1 MDIDLLSKMV
11 KELILDRDEVTL
23 PGVGTFVAETVP
35 ASFSDRGYTINPPYR
50 RLSFRQRQNAED
62 NCLIEL
68 YARSN
73 GIDQQQAS
81 RFLLDFLMEMKEVL
95 KQKKSIVF
103 PGLGRLRSTKENNF
117 FFVADEDLDIYP
129 EGFGLEPISLK
140 THQETPEEVTDAIQ
154 KLKAVVMAP
163 AESASPAEEEGAVVG
178 SVSFT
183 TTVPSDAEEP
193 AAPVESEPAPEAQ
206 PIVPAESASPAEEEG
221 TVVGSVSF
229 PTTAPSDERETEAPV
244 ESEPAPEAQPIAP
257 AESASPAEEE
267 GVVVGSVSFATTA
280 PSDERETETPVEPE
294 AAPPEPVLEE
304 VVPIELVE
312 PEEAPATPS
321 AEGVSPAKEEGVV
334 AGSVSFPTTAPSDV
348 REPKVRKKLPTW
360 AKALIWIVA
369 SVLAF
374 LLLFAIGAR
383 LFPDFFDSILYS
395 HEELDIIRF

>member
-183 TTVPSDAEEP
+183 TT
-193 AAPVESEPAPEAQ
+193 
-206 PIVPAESASPAEEEG
+206 
-221 TVVGSVSF
+221 
-229 PTTAPSDERETEAPV
+229 APSDERETEAPV
-244 ESEPAPEAQPIAP
+244 EPEA
-257 AESASPAEEE
+257 
-267 GVVVGSVSFATTA
+267 
-280 PSDERETETPVEPE
+280 VE
-294 AAPPEPVLEE
+294 PEPVLEE

-321 AEGVSPAKEEGVV
+321 AAGVSPAKEEGVV
-334 AGSVSFPTTAPSDV
+334 AGSVSFPTTAPSDDRKTADAV
-348 REPKVRKKLPTW
+348 QPKAVPAEKESKKKLPTW

>member
-163 AESASPAEEEGAVVG
+163 AESV
-178 SVSFT
+178 
-183 TTVPSDAEEP
+183 
-193 AAPVESEPAPEAQ
+193 
-206 PIVPAESASPAEEEG
+206 SPAEEEG

-229 PTTAPSDERETEAPV
+229 TTTVPSDVEETA
-244 ESEPAPEAQPIAP
+244 A
-257 AESASPAEEE
+257 
-267 GVVVGSVSFATTA
+267 
-280 PSDERETETPVEPE
+280 PVEPE
-294 AAPPEPVLEE
+294 AVEPEPVLEE

-312 PEEAPATPS
+312 TEEPVEAEPAPDAQPIAPA
-321 AEGVSPAKEEGVV
+321 AGVSPAKEEGVV
-334 AGSVSFPTTAPSDV
+334 AGSVSFPTIAPSDV
-348 REPKVRKKLPTW
+348 RETKVGKKLPTW
-360 AKALIWIVA
+360 AKVLIWVVVA
-369 SVLAF
+369 VLAF

>member
-163 AESASPAEEEGAVVG
+163 AESASPAEEEGV
-178 SVSFT
+178 
-183 TTVPSDAEEP
+183 
-193 AAPVESEPAPEAQ
+193 
-206 PIVPAESASPAEEEG
+206 
-221 TVVGSVSF
+221 VVGSVSF

-267 GVVVGSVSFATTA
+267 GVVVGSVSFPTTA
-280 PSDERETETPVEPE
+280 PSDERETETHVE
-294 AAPPEPVLEE
+294 AEPALEE

-321 AEGVSPAKEEGVV
+321 AAGVSPAKEEGVV
-334 AGSVSFPTTAPSDV
+334 AGSVSFPTTAPSDDRKTADAV
-348 REPKVRKKLPTW
+348 QPKAVPAEKESKKKLPTW

>member
-206 PIVPAESASPAEEEG
+206 PI
-221 TVVGSVSF
+221 
-229 PTTAPSDERETEAPV
+229 
-244 ESEPAPEAQPIAP
+244 AP

-267 GVVVGSVSFATTA
+267 GVVVGSVSFPTTA
-280 PSDERETETPVEPE
+280 PSDERETEAPVEPE

-321 AEGVSPAKEEGVV
+321 AAGVSPAKEEGVV

>member
-244 ESEPAPEAQPIAP
+244 EPEA
-257 AESASPAEEE
+257 
-267 GVVVGSVSFATTA
+267 
-280 PSDERETETPVEPE
+280 VE
-294 AAPPEPVLEE
+294 PEPVLEE

-321 AEGVSPAKEEGVV
+321 AAGVSPAKEEGVV

>member
-163 AESASPAEEEGAVVG
+163 ADEPEAIL
-178 SVSFT
+178 
-183 TTVPSDAEEP
+183 EP
-193 AAPVESEPAPEAQ
+193 APEAQPIAPEAQ
-206 PIVPAESASPAEEEG
+206 PIVPAESVSPAEEEG

-229 PTTAPSDERETEAPV
+229 PTTAPSDERETEA
-244 ESEPAPEAQPIAP
+244 
-257 AESASPAEEE
+257 
-267 GVVVGSVSFATTA
+267 
-280 PSDERETETPVEPE
+280 PVEPE

>member
-154 KLKAVVMAP
+154 KLKAVVMA
-163 AESASPAEEEGAVVG
+163 S
-178 SVSFT
+178 
-183 TTVPSDAEEP
+183 
-193 AAPVESEPAPEAQ
+193 
-206 PIVPAESASPAEEEG
+206 AESASPAEEEG

-244 ESEPAPEAQPIAP
+244 EPEA
-257 AESASPAEEE
+257 
-267 GVVVGSVSFATTA
+267 
-280 PSDERETETPVEPE
+280 VE
-294 AAPPEPVLEE
+294 PEPVLEE

-321 AEGVSPAKEEGVV
+321 AAGVSPAKEEGVV
-334 AGSVSFPTTAPSDV
+334 AGSVSFPTTAPSDDRKTADAV
-348 REPKVRKKLPTW
+348 QPKAVPAEKESKKKLPTW

>member
-163 AESASPAEEEGAVVG
+163 AESASPAEEEGV
-178 SVSFT
+178 
-183 TTVPSDAEEP
+183 
-193 AAPVESEPAPEAQ
+193 
-206 PIVPAESASPAEEEG
+206 
-221 TVVGSVSF
+221 VVGSVSF
-229 PTTAPSDERETEAPV
+229 PTTAPSD
-244 ESEPAPEAQPIAP
+244 
-257 AESASPAEEE
+257 AEENR
-267 GVVVGSVSFATTA
+267 G
-280 PSDERETETPVEPE
+280 PR
-294 AAPPEPVLEE
+294 
-304 VVPIELVE
+304 
-312 PEEAPATPS
+312 
-321 AEGVSPAKEEGVV
+321 
-334 AGSVSFPTTAPSDV
+334 
-348 REPKVRKKLPTW
+348 
-360 AKALIWIVA
+360 
-369 SVLAF
+369 
-374 LLLFAIGAR
+374 
-383 LFPDFFDSILYS
+383 
-395 HEELDIIRF
+395 

>member
-229 PTTAPSDERETEAPV
+229 PTTAPSDERETEVHV
-244 ESEPAPEAQPIAP
+244 EAEPA
-257 AESASPAEEE
+257 
-267 GVVVGSVSFATTA
+267 
-280 PSDERETETPVEPE
+280 
-294 AAPPEPVLEE
+294 LEE

-321 AEGVSPAKEEGVV
+321 AAGVSPAKEEGVV

>member
-163 AESASPAEEEGAVVG
+163 
-178 SVSFT
+178 
-183 TTVPSDAEEP
+183 
-193 AAPVESEPAPEAQ
+193 VESEP
-206 PIVPAESASPAEEEG
+206 
-221 TVVGSVSF
+221 T
-229 PTTAPSDERETEAPV
+229 
-244 ESEPAPEAQPIAP
+244 PEAQPIAP

-267 GVVVGSVSFATTA
+267 GVVVGSVSFPTTA
-280 PSDERETETPVEPE
+280 PSDVRETEAPVEPE
-294 AAPPEPVLEE
+294 AVEPEPVLEE

-312 PEEAPATPS
+312 PEEA
-321 AEGVSPAKEEGVV
+321 
-334 AGSVSFPTTAPSDV
+334 PTTAPSDV

>member
-163 AESASPAEEEGAVVG
+163 AE
-178 SVSFT
+178 
-183 TTVPSDAEEP
+183 EP
-193 AAPVESEPAPEAQ
+193 EAIPEPAPEAQ

-229 PTTAPSDERETEAPV
+229 TTTVPSDERET
-244 ESEPAPEAQPIAP
+244 SEPAPEAQPIVP

-267 GVVVGSVSFATTA
+267 GVVVGSVSFTTTV
-280 PSDERETETPVEPE
+280 PSDERETSEPAPEAQPIVPAESASPAEEEGVVVGSVSFPTTAPSDVEETAAPVE
-294 AAPPEPVLEE
+294 PEPVLEE

-312 PEEAPATPS
+312 PE
-321 AEGVSPAKEEGVV
+321 V
-334 AGSVSFPTTAPSDV
+334 APTTAPSDV
-348 REPKVRKKLPTW
+348 RETKVGKKLPTW
-360 AKALIWIVA
+360 AKVLIWVVVA
-369 SVLAF
+369 VLAF

>member
-163 AESASPAEEEGAVVG
+163 AESASPAEEEGV
-178 SVSFT
+178 
-183 TTVPSDAEEP
+183 
-193 AAPVESEPAPEAQ
+193 
-206 PIVPAESASPAEEEG
+206 
-221 TVVGSVSF
+221 VVGSVSF
-229 PTTAPSDERETEAPV
+229 PTTAPADVRETEA
-244 ESEPAPEAQPIAP
+244 
-257 AESASPAEEE
+257 
-267 GVVVGSVSFATTA
+267 
-280 PSDERETETPVEPE
+280 PVEPE

-321 AEGVSPAKEEGVV
+321 AAGVSPAKEEGVV

>member
-163 AESASPAEEEGAVVG
+163 AESVSPAEEEGAVVG

-193 AAPVESEPAPEAQ
+193 AAPVEAEPALEEVV
-206 PIVPAESASPAEEEG
+206 PIELV
-221 TVVGSVSF
+221 
-229 PTTAPSDERETEAPV
+229 ETEEPV
-244 ESEPAPEAQPIAP
+244 ESEPAPEAQDIAP
-257 AESASPAEEE
+257 
-267 GVVVGSVSFATTA
+267 
-280 PSDERETETPVEPE
+280 
-294 AAPPEPVLEE
+294 
-304 VVPIELVE
+304 
-312 PEEAPATPS
+312 
-321 AEGVSPAKEEGVV
+321 AEGVSPAEEEGVV
-334 AGSVSFPTTAPSDV
+334 AGSVSFPTTAPSDDRKAADAV
-348 REPKVRKKLPTW
+348 QPKAVPAEKESKKKLPTW

-395 HEELDIIRF
+395 HDELDILRY

>member
-140 THQETPEEVTDAIQ
+140 THQETPEEVTEAIQ

-178 SVSFT
+178 SVSFP

-206 PIVPAESASPAEEEG
+206 PIVPAESVSPAEEEG

-229 PTTAPSDERETEAPV
+229 PTTAPSDVRETGAPV
-244 ESEPAPEAQPIAP
+244 ESEPA
-257 AESASPAEEE
+257 
-267 GVVVGSVSFATTA
+267 
-280 PSDERETETPVEPE
+280 
-294 AAPPEPVLEE
+294 LEE
-304 VVPIELVE
+304 VVPIEFVE
-312 PEEAPATPS
+312 TEEPVVSEPAPEAQDIAP

-334 AGSVSFPTTAPSDV
+334 AGSVSFPTTAPSDDRKDADAV
-348 REPKVRKKLPTW
+348 QPKAVPAEKESKKKLPTW

>member
-163 AESASPAEEEGAVVG
+163 A
-178 SVSFT
+178 
-183 TTVPSDAEEP
+183 DEP
-193 AAPVESEPAPEAQ
+193 EAILEPAPEAQ
-206 PIVPAESASPAEEEG
+206 L
-221 TVVGSVSF
+221 
-229 PTTAPSDERETEAPV
+229 
-244 ESEPAPEAQPIAP
+244 IAP

-267 GVVVGSVSFATTA
+267 GVVVGSVSFTTTA
-280 PSDERETETPVEPE
+280 PSDERETEAPVEPE

-321 AEGVSPAKEEGVV
+321 AAGVSPAKEEGVV

>member
-163 AESASPAEEEGAVVG
+163 AESVSPAEEEGAVVG
-178 SVSFT
+178 SVSFPT
-183 TTVPSDAEEP
+183 TAPSDAEEP

-206 PIVPAESASPAEEEG
+206 PIAPAESASPAEEEG

-244 ESEPAPEAQPIAP
+244 EPEA
-257 AESASPAEEE
+257 
-267 GVVVGSVSFATTA
+267 
-280 PSDERETETPVEPE
+280 VE
-294 AAPPEPVLEE
+294 PEPVLEE

-312 PEEAPATPS
+312 TEEPVESEPAPEAQDIAP

-334 AGSVSFPTTAPSDV
+334 AGSVSFPTTAPSDNRKAADAV
-348 REPKVRKKLPTW
+348 QPKAVPAEKESKKKLPTW
-360 AKALIWIVA
+360 AKVLIWVVVA
-369 SVLAF
+369 VLAF

-383 LFPDFFDSILYS
+383 LFPDFFDSILYTK
-395 HEELDIIRF
+395 EELDILNF

>member
-178 SVSFT
+178 SVSST
-183 TTVPSDAEEP
+183 TTVPSDVEESAAVEVEEP
-193 AAPVESEPAPEAQ
+193 IEILSTDNNGMPMWVYGTWTCKTSYSNEIMTITKTGIWTSMNGSEDT
-206 PIVPAESASPAEEEG
+206 G
-221 TVVGSVSF
+221 TYTYENGEIRATMSK
-229 PTTAPSDERETEAPV
+229 ER
-244 ESEPAPEAQPIAP
+244 
-257 AESASPAEEE
+257 
-267 GVVVGSVSFATTA
+267 GVVTSM
-280 PSDERETETPVEPE
+280 P
-294 AAPPEPVLEE
+294 
-304 VVPIELVE
+304 
-312 PEEAPATPS
+312 
-321 AEGVSPAKEEGVV
+321 
-334 AGSVSFPTTAPSDV
+334 
-348 REPKVRKKLPTW
+348 
-360 AKALIWIVA
+360 
-369 SVLAF
+369 
-374 LLLFAIGAR
+374 
-383 LFPDFFDSILYS
+383 
-395 HEELDIIRF
+395 LDIQNKRIVYGGGYYWTKQE

>member
-163 AESASPAEEEGAVVG
+163 A
-178 SVSFT
+178 
-183 TTVPSDAEEP
+183 DEP
-193 AAPVESEPAPEAQ
+193 EAILEPAPEAQ
-206 PIVPAESASPAEEEG
+206 PIVPAENASPAEEEG
-221 TVVGSVSF
+221 T
-229 PTTAPSDERETEAPV
+229 
-244 ESEPAPEAQPIAP
+244 
-257 AESASPAEEE
+257 
-267 GVVVGSVSFATTA
+267 VVGSVSFATTA
-280 PSDERETETPVEPE
+280 PSDERETEAPVKPE

-312 PEEAPATPS
+312 PEEPVESEPAPEAQDIAP

>member
-193 AAPVESEPAPEAQ
+193 AAPVEPEA
-206 PIVPAESASPAEEEG
+206 
-221 TVVGSVSF
+221 
-229 PTTAPSDERETEAPV
+229 V
-244 ESEPAPEAQPIAP
+244 E
-257 AESASPAEEE
+257 
-267 GVVVGSVSFATTA
+267 
-280 PSDERETETPVEPE
+280 
-294 AAPPEPVLEE
+294 PEPVLEE

-321 AEGVSPAKEEGVV
+321 AAGVSPAKEEGVV

>member
-206 PIVPAESASPAEEEG
+206 PIAPAESASPAEEEG

-229 PTTAPSDERETEAPV
+229 PTTAPSDERETETHV
-244 ESEPAPEAQPIAP
+244 EAEPA
-257 AESASPAEEE
+257 
-267 GVVVGSVSFATTA
+267 
-280 PSDERETETPVEPE
+280 
-294 AAPPEPVLEE
+294 LEE

-321 AEGVSPAKEEGVV
+321 AAGVSPAKEEGVV

>member
-163 AESASPAEEEGAVVG
+163 A
-178 SVSFT
+178 
-183 TTVPSDAEEP
+183 DEP
-193 AAPVESEPAPEAQ
+193 EAILEPAPEAQ
-206 PIVPAESASPAEEEG
+206 PIVPAENASPAEEEG

-229 PTTAPSDERETEAPV
+229 PPTAPSDERETEA
-244 ESEPAPEAQPIAP
+244 
-257 AESASPAEEE
+257 
-267 GVVVGSVSFATTA
+267 
-280 PSDERETETPVEPE
+280 PVEPE

-312 PEEAPATPS
+312 PEEPVESEPAPEAQDIAP

>member
-178 SVSFT
+178 SVSF
-183 TTVPSDAEEP
+183 
-193 AAPVESEPAPEAQ
+193 
-206 PIVPAESASPAEEEG
+206 
-221 TVVGSVSF
+221 
-229 PTTAPSDERETEAPV
+229 PTTAPSDERETEA
-244 ESEPAPEAQPIAP
+244 
-257 AESASPAEEE
+257 
-267 GVVVGSVSFATTA
+267 
-280 PSDERETETPVEPE
+280 PVEPE

-321 AEGVSPAKEEGVV
+321 AAGVSPAKEEGVV

>member
-163 AESASPAEEEGAVVG
+163 AESASPAEEEGVVVG

-183 TTVPSDAEEP
+183 
-193 AAPVESEPAPEAQ
+193 
-206 PIVPAESASPAEEEG
+206 
-221 TVVGSVSF
+221 
-229 PTTAPSDERETEAPV
+229 TTAPSDERETEA
-244 ESEPAPEAQPIAP
+244 
-257 AESASPAEEE
+257 
-267 GVVVGSVSFATTA
+267 
-280 PSDERETETPVEPE
+280 PVEPE

-321 AEGVSPAKEEGVV
+321 AEGVSPAKEECVV
-334 AGSVSFPTTAPSDV
+334 AGSVSFPTTAPSDDRKAADAV
-348 REPKVRKKLPTW
+348 QPKAVPAEKESKKKLPTW

>member
-163 AESASPAEEEGAVVG
+163 AESASPAEEEGTVVG

-206 PIVPAESASPAEEEG
+206 PMAPAESASPAEEEG
-221 TVVGSVSF
+221 VVVGSVSF

-244 ESEPAPEAQPIAP
+244 EPEAPVEAEPA
-257 AESASPAEEE
+257 
-267 GVVVGSVSFATTA
+267 
-280 PSDERETETPVEPE
+280 
-294 AAPPEPVLEE
+294 LEE

-321 AEGVSPAKEEGVV
+321 AAGVSPAKEEGVV